1 MVPVVFGD
9 IPRFFDPL
17 VLHIIAIDIL
27 AASGLDTGPAD
38 FFRTYCEGGDELLQI
53 LTLAGRAG
61 RDGGL
66 KHQQLEL
73 VPTSAAF
80 VIEDWHNLDKS

>member
-9 IPRFFDPL
+9 IPRLFDPL

-27 AASGLDTGPAD
+27 AAGGLDAGPAD
-38 FFRTYCEGGDELLQI
+38 FFRTDCEGRDKLLQI
-53 LTLAGRAG
+53 LTLTGRAG

-66 KHQQLEL
+66 EHQQLEL
-73 VPTSAAF
+73 VPATAAF
-80 VIEDWHNLDKS
+80 VIEDWHDLDKS